1 MLLDMSAYGIGNT
14 PLVELDSVHGNRMLV
29 KLEKK
34 NFLGSIKAR
43 SGYWMIRELPAEA
56 VGKTIVE
63 SSSGNLGLALGY
75 FCQIEKRD
83 FLCLVDI
90 ILPARLCTG
99 LTEQTSGALGFS
111 GLGR

>member
-83 FLCLVDI
+83 FLCLVDQSTEKGK
-90 ILPARLCTG
+90 LEKLKEHTYCLRGCARG
-99 LTEQTSGALGFS
+99 
-111 GLGR
+111 